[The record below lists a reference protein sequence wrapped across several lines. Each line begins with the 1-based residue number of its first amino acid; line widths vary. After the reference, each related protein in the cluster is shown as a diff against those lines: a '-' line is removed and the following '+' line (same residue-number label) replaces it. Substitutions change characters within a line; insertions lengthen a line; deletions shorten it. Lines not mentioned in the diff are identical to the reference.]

1 MTEQGFEAVPC
12 GDRASGFPAWLDR
25 AAAQLLETI
34 APQADLLD
42 RDPAALAAAIDWL
55 GAQGWLAL
63 KVPPDWGGRGISEA
77 EYGRFREVVARCSG
91 ALAFLQ
97 AQHQSAAGLIA
108 NGDNEALKQRY
119 LPAIA
124 QGTSRLGIAFSH
136 LRRVD
141 DLPIEGRAV
150 PGGWEICGTAPWV
163 TGLGYFP
170 EAVLAVP
177 TEAGVLFC
185 LVPLVA
191 TEQRGCV
198 QPGPL
203 MSLGA
208 MGSTQTAAVVF
219 DRWFVPTEL
228 VVGLEP
234 IDWVQQFTR
243 RGVLQGVYFVLG
255 CTQAAL
261 DRLAESFTEKRLL
274 AIAATHDTLRQDLD
288 RLRQAIYGISP
299 TAPYHHK
306 LQLRGQAIALM
317 GRAVQAVLMTQGG
330 RAMVTTHPASRLQ
343 GEANIFAT
351 SGQTLDILAAALGAI
366 VGAPLSQ
373 VD

>member
-1 MTEQGFEAVPC
+1 MTEQGFDAMPC
-12 GDRASGFPAWLDR
+12 GNQAGALPVWLAQ

-34 APQADLLD
+34 APQADAINQ
-42 RDPAALAAAIDWL
+42 DPMALAEAMDWL
-55 GAQGWLAL
+55 DAQGWLAL
-63 KVPPDWGGRGISEA
+63 KVDPEWGGRGISEA
-77 EYGRFREVVARCSG
+77 EYGRFREAVARCSG

-108 NGDNEALKQRY
+108 KGDNGALKQTY

-124 QGTSRLGIAFSH
+124 QGKTRLGIAFSH

-141 DLPIEGRAV
+141 DPPIEGRAV

-177 TEAGVLFC
+177 TESGVLFC
-185 LVPLVA
+185 LVPIAA
-191 TEQRGCV
+191 TEERGRV
-198 QPGPL
+198 QPGPP
-203 MSLGA
+203 MALGA
-208 MGSTQTAAVVF
+208 MGSTQTAAVMF
-219 DRWFVPTEL
+219 DRWFVPTDL

-234 IDWVQQFTR
+234 IDWVQQLAR
-243 RGVLQGVYFVLG
+243 RSVLQGVYFVLG

-261 DRLAESFTEKRLL
+261 DRLTTSFAEKRLL
-274 AIAATHDTLRQDLD
+274 AIAATHDTLLQDLD

-299 TAPYHHK
+299 TAPYHYQ

-317 GRAVQAVLMTQGG
+317 GRAVQAVLITQGG
-330 RAMVTTHPASRLQ
+330 RASLTANPAYRLQ
-343 GEANIFAT
+343 GEASIFAT